1 MERGEGIRRGAENP
15 FSDIG
20 PQRGPYFLVEVI
32 SLVSLKI
39 SFTWFSLV

>member
-20 PQRGPYFLVEVI
+20 PQRGPYFLVFVI
-32 SLVSLKI
+32 ESSIVEDVK
-39 SFTWFSLV
+39 T